1 MINSDLAYNDDSD
14 GIEVLVENHYEK
26 ELEKT
31 SKSKVVPDV
40 HIQDR
45 GNANVSTMGVE
56 KFDRKQHV
64 RFVTDEPDPDTAHF
78 EMSSNQPGMFDNSH
92 LDKPPSD

>member
-40 HIQDR
+40 HI
-45 GNANVSTMGVE
+45 
-56 KFDRKQHV
+56 
-64 RFVTDEPDPDTAHF
+64 
-78 EMSSNQPGMFDNSH
+78 
-92 LDKPPSD
+92 